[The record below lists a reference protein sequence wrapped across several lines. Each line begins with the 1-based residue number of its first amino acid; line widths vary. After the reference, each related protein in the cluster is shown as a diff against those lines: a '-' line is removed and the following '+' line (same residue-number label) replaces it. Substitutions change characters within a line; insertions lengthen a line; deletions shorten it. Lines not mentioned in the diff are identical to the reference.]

1 MNLVHCRVFDNKAL
15 NDGGALVE
23 SLAYGS
29 VFNRNRQGN
38 NYDDAACRN
47 VDTLVACTLG
57 PDNLTLDGT
66 ITNRALN
73 GAISKSGQIH
83 GCLVLGNAYKGVNA
97 LNTPIS
103 YCVFKGSVGFAN
115 TNCIF
120 NAANLKVDDDLR
132 PIAGQNDAV
141 DAWDNAQFTSKSG
154 TVLPTD
160 YDISGA
166 PRIRNG
172 RIDIGALESD
182 PKPWYGK
189 LLDGKGKYVTVTEAD
204 NMVTNIANGVTLQ
217 DGMAVS
223 LTWASVADDAIR
235 MGHVRVTGE
244 GTLTLMKDGE
254 PYATYTEADGEVEFS
269 FAATGKSAALV
280 FSFEGEGSA
289 DVYSFSSPI
298 GTMLI
303 LK

>member
-1 MNLVHCRVFDNKAL
+1 GIVICNAYGTLFDKNRQGSSSSAATCRNITKLFGCTITPANLTLVGTATNRAISAVTSEYGQFHGCLILGSV
-15 NDGGALVE
+15 NDGGRLN
-23 SLAYGS
+23 
-29 VFNRNRQGN
+29 F
-38 NYDDAACRN
+38 
-47 VDTLVACTLG
+47 DTPST
-57 PDNLTLDGT
+57 
-66 ITNRALN
+66 
-73 GAISKSGQIH
+73 
-83 GCLVLGNAYKGVNA
+83 
-97 LNTPIS
+97 
-103 YCVFKGSVGFAN
+103 YCVFSGGRDGFPTNEGCVVVSSAVARKLLDAEFRPVVDGN
-115 TNCIF
+115 TF
-120 NAANLKVDDDLR
+120 
-132 PIAGQNDAV
+132 AV
-141 DAWDNAQFTSKSG
+141 DAWDSSDFATYAAS
-154 TVLPTD
+154 VLSTGKD
-160 YDISGA
+160 LSGA

-223 LTWASVADDAIR
+223 LTWSSVADDAIR

-254 PYATYTEADGEVEFS
+254 PYATYTAADGEVEFS

-303 LK
+303 LR